1 MDFIFVQP
9 VDVRIANRENDEQ
22 LKLFFFLDSTISF
35 FDKKFRQISANVW
48 MGVTI

>member
-22 LKLFFFLDSTISF
+22 LKLLLFWTARFHSSIRNSGIFPLMF
-35 FDKKFRQISANVW
+35 EW
-48 MGVTI
+48 E